1 MKSVLAS
8 NCLFLR
14 RSYQTVIHFLAP
26 QYLYGLLLLAI
37 PVIIH
42 LFNFRR
48 YKKVLFT
55 NVRFLQELKEET
67 SRVSKLKHLLI
78 LLSRLLALLFLIL
91 AFAQPFIPSGQA
103 AQGRTDEP
111 VSVFIDNSFSMDAVS
126 SQGTLLEMARL
137 KAREVIRSYPAST
150 RFQVLTNDFEAFQQ
164 RLVSRDDAVDEVD
177 RIKLSPVSRR
187 LSEVVLRQKEAFSSA
202 SSANGTS
209 YIISDFQKS
218 TADFNVVKQDSSL
231 NITLVALPLQETA
244 NVFIDSCWLSS
255 PVVQINQ
262 PAELSVRIRN
272 SSEKDAE
279 NVPVRLLLN
288 GSQKAVASL
297 SIPSGQSVST
307 TFSFT
312 ISQPGWQKAELSIT
326 DHPITFDDSY
336 FFSFEVREKLN
347 VLAVY
352 EGNPSPYLPAL
363 FSNDPYFNYSSSGIG
378 NVDYSGFAKQDLI
391 VVDDISTFSSG
402 LSDELKKYIDAGGSL
417 CLFPDSAAELNS
429 WRLFLNLVGADGI
442 TGLNTNADK
451 VVQVEMQ
458 HPLFDGVFD
467 PQKMKEGKIDYPSA
481 MKYFELATVSQSR
494 KQVLMKLQGGAS
506 FLSYYPAGRGNVYLF
521 AVPLSPGFS
530 NLSRHAIFA
539 PLLYRMAVLSVK
551 PFAFANTLG
560 RTEPI
565 VLNTAPPGGDE
576 VFHLVNKKLSSDIIP
591 GVKMMNSGLLIDVGE
606 EITSSGHFE
615 LMKGNV
621 VNAVLAFNFDR
632 NESLMTFFT
641 EDEISQELSNAGLSN
656 WTLLKSTVQDVGK
669 TLSVLNKGFSLWKYA
684 IVLALLFLL
693 METLLIRFW
702 KTA

>member
-1 MKSVLAS
+1 MSSWLRC

-78 LLSRLLALLFLIL
+78 LFSRLLAMLFLIL

-103 AQGRTDEP
+103 MQGRTDEP

-202 SSANGTS
+202 SSANGYS

-312 ISQPGWQKAELSIT
+312 ISQPGWQKAELNIT

-417 CLFPDSAAELNS
+417 CLFPDSAADINS
-429 WRLFLNLVGADGI
+429 WRMFLNLVGADGI
-442 TGLNTNADK
+442 SGLNTNADK

-467 PQKMKEGKIDYPSA
+467 PQKMKEGKTDYPSA

-506 FLSYYPAGRGNVYLF
+506 FLSYYPAGRGNIYLF

-576 VFHLVNKKLSSDIIP
+576 VFHLVNKKLNSDIIP

>member
-1 MKSVLAS
+1 M
-8 NCLFLR
+8 
-14 RSYQTVIHFLAP
+14 IHFLAP

-521 AVPLSPGFS
+521 TVPLSPGFS

>member
-1 MKSVLAS
+1 
-8 NCLFLR
+8 
-14 RSYQTVIHFLAP
+14 VIHFLAP

-78 LLSRLLALLFLIL
+78 LFSRLLAMLFLIL

-103 AQGRTDEP
+103 MQGRTDEP

-164 RLVSRDDAVDEVD
+164 RLISRDDAVDEVD

-202 SSANGTS
+202 SSANGYS

-417 CLFPDSAAELNS
+417 CLFPDSAADINS
-429 WRLFLNLVGADGI
+429 WRMFLNLVGADGI
-442 TGLNTNADK
+442 SGLNTNADK

-576 VFHLVNKKLSSDIIP
+576 VFHLVNKKLNSDIIP

-669 TLSVLNKGFSLWKYA
+669 TLSVLKQRIF
-684 IVLALLFLL
+684 
-693 METLLIRFW
+693 TLEICHCPRVIIF
-702 KTA
+702 TDGNITH

>member
-1 MKSVLAS
+1 M
-8 NCLFLR
+8 
-14 RSYQTVIHFLAP
+14 IHFLAP

-442 TGLNTNADK
+442 SGLNTNADK

-632 NESLMTFFT
+632 HESLMTFFT